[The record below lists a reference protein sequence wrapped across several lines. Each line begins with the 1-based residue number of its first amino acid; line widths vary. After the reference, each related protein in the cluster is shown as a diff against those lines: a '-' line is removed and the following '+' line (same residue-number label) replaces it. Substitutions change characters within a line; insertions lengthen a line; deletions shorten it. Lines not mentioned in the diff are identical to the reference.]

1 MPHEFTEWE
10 HGPEAQASSGRSGI
24 PPRKFTTA
32 GVLDPPVPPKRP
44 IGPIPGIP
52 ASLLLRVFAAIAL
65 AAIIVSVVLI
75 FFARH

>member
-24 PPRKFTTA
+24 PPRKFTAA

-44 IGPIPGIP
+44 VGPVRGTP
-52 ASLLLRVFAAIAL
+52 ASLLLRVLAGVVLTAIL
-65 AAIIVSVVLI
+65 VSVDLM
-75 FFARH
+75 FFARR